1 MLRRTRPTSRTMT
14 PSKDLILASHRETE
28 ALGRTFGRLL
38 QEGQVLALIG
48 DLGAGK
54 TTFVRGL
61 MAGLGAPE
69 SSVSSPTFTLVRHYQ
84 ARVPV
89 IHIDL
94 YRLRSPEEADAIG
107 FSDCFNDQTVTAIEW
122 ADRFPTLLPHDR
134 FVIRLAH
141 LSPKTRTV
149 RFDVQGPRSHV
160 LLGHIQQAWPPIQ
173 QSRSS
178 QPKNRRSDTNVRR
191 P

>member
-1 MLRRTRPTSRTMT
+1 MIRRARSKSGIVA
-14 PSKDLILASHRETE
+14 PSQDIVLGSHRETKS
-28 ALGRTFGRLL
+28 LGRTLGRLL
-38 QEGQVLALIG
+38 QGGHVLALMG

-54 TTFVRGL
+54 TTFVRGI

-69 SSVSSPTFTLVRHYQ
+69 ISVSSPTFTLVHHYQ

-94 YRLRSPEEADAIG
+94 YRIRFPEEAEAIG
-107 FSDCFNDQTVTAIEW
+107 LSDCFNDQTVTAIEW

-134 FVIRLAH
+134 FDIRFAH

-149 RFDVQGPRSHV
+149 QFQAHGPRSHS
-160 LLGHIQQAWPPIQ
+160 LLTHIQKAWRPSRR
-173 QSRSS
+173 SRSS
-178 QPKNRRSDTNVRR
+178 QPNLHTDNKVRR